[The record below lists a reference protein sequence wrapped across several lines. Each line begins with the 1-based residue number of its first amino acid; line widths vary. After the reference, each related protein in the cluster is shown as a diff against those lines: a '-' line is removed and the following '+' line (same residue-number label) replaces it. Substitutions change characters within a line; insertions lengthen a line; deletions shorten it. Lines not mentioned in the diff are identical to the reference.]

1 MWKVSKSYLCG
12 YSDYIYQVYKIENR
26 KILYNGRIYLTREA
40 AQARADE
47 LNKIKN
53 SLHSCCIT
61 VQASKPRLTKHHT
74 ISIAS

>member
-47 LNKIKN
+47 LNKIK
-53 SLHSCCIT
+53 
-61 VQASKPRLTKHHT
+61 K
-74 ISIAS
+74 

>member
-12 YSDYIYQVYKIENR
+12 YSDYIYQVYKIENSR

-47 LNKIKN
+47 LNKIK
-53 SLHSCCIT
+53 
-61 VQASKPRLTKHHT
+61 K
-74 ISIAS
+74 